1 MTFLFESTIKTSL
14 VLAAGLAAA
23 ALLRRR
29 SAALRHWVLTAAVLC
44 AAITPLL
51 QATMPAWH
59 LPALST
65 LVGRRLAPIVL
76 RVPVAYVQTEM
87 PAAGGSAAEPRAASV
102 ARLVVPIWLGGASLS
117 VAFLLIGLARLR
129 WLAAHARPIRDGALR
144 EIADALALAG
154 GGRSPALLLESD
166 HPTLLVTWGLA
177 QPKIVLPAAAHD
189 WPAARARIVLAHE
202 LAHVA
207 RRDWLVQMA
216 AELLRAACWFNPLAW
231 IVCRRL
237 RFESEH
243 ACDDAVLGLGVE
255 GSDYAIHLL
264 DIARASRRHPRT
276 WLPAPGMA
284 RPSSLERRVRA
295 MLNVRLNRNPMT
307 RTAAVAIVVVL
318 ACVTIPLAGF
328 SAAAQ
333 PAASFSGSLIDAVGR
348 ILPDV
353 PMVLTGA
360 ESGQKYEAQSDRQ
373 GHFAFAGLP
382 AGRYLLVAQK
392 LGFTT
397 EPARVTLDAGMERRQ
412 DVALQLGSVQERV
425 VVRAV
430 PGSLPPRRPTPPRP
444 VPSWADHAAAA
455 ACLQASIGGCLKAP
469 LKLKDV
475 RPEYPERLEA
485 AGGGGDVRLN
495 GRIGADGFVHG
506 STVVEQADADLA
518 KAAIDAVQQWEFR
531 PTFLDGVPV
540 EVGLQVHITFAPR

>member
-1 MTFLFESTIKTSL
+1 MTFLLESTIKMSL

-76 RVPVAYVQTEM
+76 LVPVPYVQAADAGVAAA
-87 PAAGGSAAEPRAASV
+87 PAPHAASV
-102 ARLVVPIWLGGASLS
+102 ARLVVPIWLGGAGLS
-117 VAFLLIGLARLR
+117 VAILLIGLARLR

-154 GGRSPALLLESD
+154 GGRLPALLLESD

-202 LAHVA
+202 LAHVG
-207 RRDWLVQMA
+207 RRDWLIQMA
-216 AELLRAACWFNPLAW
+216 AELVRAAYWFNPLAW
-231 IVCRRL
+231 IACRRL
-237 RFESEH
+237 RLESEH
-243 ACDDAVLGLGVE
+243 ACDDAVLSLGVD
-255 GSDYAIHLL
+255 GSDYATHLL
-264 DIARASRRHPRT
+264 DIARDSRRHPRT
-276 WLPAPGMA
+276 WLPAPAMA

-295 MLNVRLNRNPMT
+295 MLNVRLNRSPIT
-307 RTAAVAIVVVL
+307 RTAALATFVAL
-318 ACVTIPLAGF
+318 ACLTIPLAGLGA
-328 SAAAQ
+328 SAQ
-333 PAASFSGSLIDAVGR
+333 PAAAFSGSLVDAIGR

-353 PMVLTGA
+353 PMVLTHAGTR
-360 ESGQKYEAQSDRQ
+360 ERFEAKSDRQ
-373 GHFAFAGLP
+373 GRFAFTGLP
-382 AGRYLLVAQK
+382 AGDYLLVAQK

-397 EPARVTLDAGMERRQ
+397 EPARVALQAGMERQQ
-412 DVALQLGSVQERV
+412 DVALQLGSVEERV
-425 VVRAV
+425 MVRAV
-430 PGSLPPRRPTPPRP
+430 APVQPSRPPTPPRP
-444 VPSWADHAAAA
+444 VPSWADHTAAE
-455 ACLQASIGGCLKAP
+455 ACIQASVGGCIEAP
-469 LKLKDV
+469 LKIKDV
-475 RPEYPERLEA
+475 RPEYPERLKA
-485 AGGGGDVRLN
+485 AGVGGDVMLR

-506 STVVEQADADLA
+506 LAVVGQADADLA
-518 KAAIDAVQQWEFR
+518 KAAIDAVARWEFR

-540 EVGLQVHITFAPR
+540 EVGIQTHVTFAPR